1 MEERT
6 SSSIGTKLI
15 AGLVL
20 AVGAWLLLK
29 IVIGIVTGLAT
40 TVAVILLVVALIWAF
55 TRF

>member
-6 SSSIGTKLI
+6 SSGIGTKII

-20 AVGAWLLLK
+20 AIGAWLLLK
-29 IVIGIVTGLAT
+29 IVVSIAMGIAT
-40 TVAVILLVVALIWAF
+40 TVAVIVLVVALIWAF

>member
-1 MEERT
+1 MEERS
-6 SSSIGTKLI
+6 SSSIGGKLV

-40 TVAVILLVVALIWAF
+40 TVAVVVLVVALIWAIRQF
-55 TRF
+55 